1 MRRGNIVEILYHP
14 AFISLI
20 IWIVLLLLIP
30 LSVSRYRIKPVYEDI
45 YPPNVYFLYCDLDSD
60 GTSERIS
67 IDLNDPGQSKIIV
80 YKDDKVMDQY
90 DVAYHPSSS
99 QPVFFGDFNSD
110 TCKEIYIF
118 TLNDTSLYLSI
129 IDPIAQH
136 KAIVYNRY
144 VDAWEI
150 SPQSTNQPQFVP
162 VGITFNSDRQS
173 KDLIF
178 YVTSGYCLQ
187 PRNLY
192 RYIIADDSLIKSPE
206 SYATIYQ
213 CILLEKS
220 GPASENTFLLS
231 TQATGNID
239 ETTPYSD
246 QHAWLMA
253 LDEEM
258 KFCFKP
264 VKLGQNPSNL
274 HAIPIIM
281 RGNTMFLT
289 LYDYFGIEDIKSM
302 FYIFDKHGNK
312 IKEKEVK
319 DYEPTFS
326 NIFPTED
333 QDGKSFYLIKNHNTV
348 VEKID
353 TSFNTVQTYNMPPIA
368 QEKPFACLDA
378 NLDGSDEFFFLG
390 REQKSIVVCSNNF
403 RDAIEYEF
411 NSEISQSIVS
421 PVLTRGSK
429 PLVHLQ
435 METHG
440 WFFSYDKNPLYYLRV
455 PLYLVSYLI
464 IYLFIGLIYRL
475 QRYRLGLKTATERE
489 IASLQMKAIKS
500 QLDPHFTLNV
510 LNSIGS
516 LYQNESNRQKADYIF
531 SKYATLIRQTV
542 ISSDKIIIALD
553 EEIDFVGN
561 YLDVEQFRFGKT
573 FDYSIDIDEAVD
585 MEMRIPRMLI
595 HTFVENSIKYGLRK
609 RTDGGK
615 LKIEIKKNRG
625 MVVITIEDNGPGLK
639 TDATTPGGTG
649 KGLKII
655 DELTGLYY
663 RLEKIRITTS
673 LDNITDQKGEILGT
687 RATITLPN
695 P

>member
-1 MRRGNIVEILYHP
+1 MRRGNLVEILYHP
-14 AFISLI
+14 AFISLV
-20 IWIVLLLLIP
+20 IWIVLVLFIP
-30 LSVSRYRIKPVYEDI
+30 MSVSRYRLETASEEVYS
-45 YPPNVYFLYCDLDSD
+45 PRTYFIFCDLDSD
-60 GTSERIS
+60 GSSEKIS
-67 IDLNDPGQSKIIV
+67 IDLNDPVQSKVIV

-90 DVAYHPSSS
+90 DVAYHPSSF
-99 QPVFFGDFNSD
+99 QPVFFGDYNGDS
-110 TCKEIYIF
+110 CKELYIF

-150 SPQSTNQPQFVP
+150 APQSTNQPQFVP

-178 YVTSGYCLQ
+178 YINSGYCLQ

-192 RYIIADDSLIKSPE
+192 RYVIENDSLIKSPE

-213 CILLEKS
+213 CILIEKS
-220 GPASENTFLLS
+220 EAASENTFLLS
-231 TQATGNID
+231 IQATGNID
-239 ETTPYSD
+239 ETAPYSD

-274 HAIPIIM
+274 HAIPINI

-312 IKEKEVK
+312 IKEKEVE
-319 DYEPTFS
+319 DYEPVFS
-326 NIFPTED
+326 NIFPSED
-333 QDGKSFYLIKNHNTV
+333 QDGKSFYLIKNHYTV

-353 TSFNTVQTYNMPPIA
+353 TSFNTIQTYSMPPIA
-368 QEKPFACLDA
+368 QEKPFAYLDA

-411 NSEISQSIVS
+411 NAEISKSIVS
-421 PVLTRGSK
+421 LVLARGSR

-435 METHG
+435 TENHG
-440 WFFSYDKNPLYYLRV
+440 WFLSYTRNPLYYLRV
-455 PLYLVSYLI
+455 PIYLVGYLI
-464 IYLFIGLIYRL
+464 IYLFIGLMYRL
-475 QRYRLGLKTATERE
+475 QKHRLSLKTATERE

-500 QLDPHFTLNV
+500 QIDPHFTLNM

-516 LYQNESNRQKADYIF
+516 LYQAESNRQKADYIF
-531 SKYATLIRQTV
+531 GKYATLIRQTV
-542 ISSDKIIIALD
+542 ISSDKIVIELG
-553 EEIDFVGN
+553 EEIDFVRN
-561 YLDVEQFRFGKT
+561 YLDVEQFRFGNN

-609 RTDGGK
+609 RTEEGK

-625 MVVITIEDNGPGLK
+625 LVAVTIEDNGPGLNN
-639 TDATTPGGTG
+639 DATTLAGTG

-663 RLEKIRITTS
+663 RLEKIRIITS